1 MSVASWTDVM
11 KVREKVEQKTEAS
24 TKTVA
29 DIVFEN
35 AGKVADQTA
44 VKVHA
49 LLTSISCDGAKME
62 R

>member
-1 MSVASWTDVM
+1 MS
-11 KVREKVEQKTEAS
+11 VREKVEQKTEAS